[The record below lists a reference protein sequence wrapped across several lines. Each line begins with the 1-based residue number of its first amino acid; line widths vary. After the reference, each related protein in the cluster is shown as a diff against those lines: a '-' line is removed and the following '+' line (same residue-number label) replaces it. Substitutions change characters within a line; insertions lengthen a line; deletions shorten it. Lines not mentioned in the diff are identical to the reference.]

1 MRNQIRAGLLMS
13 LESPSARAGQ
23 LARQQILWGRPI
35 PMAETVERINRIT
48 AQRVKDVAEQIFM
61 SGTPTLAGIGP
72 IGNLADVGAIGDL
85 LKR

>member
-1 MRNQIRAGLLMS
+1 MS

-35 PMAETVERINRIT
+35 PMAETVERINRIS
-48 AQRVKDVAEQIFM
+48 AQRVREVAEQIFTN
-61 SGTPTLAGIGP
+61 SAPTLAGIGP
-72 IGNLADVGAIGDL
+72 ISRLADVESIGET